1 MNEVIV
7 VETMGLVNKELT
19 KEVTK
24 IANAIVTIGK
34 NKWKVADA
42 IRNISEKELY
52 KDDFETDTALAE
64 KLGMSKAQFSKL
76 KNASFYHSY
85 SYDVVGD
92 GTTHKVVPLNDFT
105 VTQVMEMLVIPLVD
119 IAEFL
124 DGFEVT
130 PTMTIKDIRECV
142 SCWKDDNKE
151 QRADTENEPEADEPE
166 SETEVDEPEESETE
180 SNIDDSVSK
189 GVFIN
194 MVTSM
199 DSDTFSKMIK
209 YLEDG
214 GFIECFS

>member
-7 VETMGLVNKELT
+7 VEAMGLVNKELT

-24 IANAIVTIGK
+24 IANAIATIGK

-76 KNASFYHSY
+76 KNASLYHAY
-85 SYDVVGD
+85 SYDVVEG
-92 GTTHKVVPLNDFT
+92 GTTHEVVPLNDFT
-105 VTQVMEMLVIPLVD
+105 VTQVMEMLVIPLAD

-151 QRADTENEPEADEPE
+151 QDSDTESETEADEPE
-166 SETEVDEPEESETE
+166 ANETE
-180 SNIDDSVSK
+180 SNNEDYISK

-194 MVTSM
+194 KVSSM
-199 DSDTFSKMIK
+199 DSDTFAKMIK
-209 YLEDG
+209 YLEEG
-214 GFIECFS
+214 GFIA

>member
-7 VETMGLVNKELT
+7 VESMGLVNKELT

-24 IANAIVTIGK
+24 IANAIATIGK

-76 KNASFYHSY
+76 KNASLYHAY
-85 SYDVVGD
+85 SYDVVED
-92 GTTHKVVPLNDFT
+92 GTTHEVVPLNGFT
-105 VTQVMEMLVIPLVD
+105 VTQVMEMLVIPLTD

-151 QRADTENEPEADEPE
+151 QDSDTESETEADEPE
-166 SETEVDEPEESETE
+166 ANETE
-180 SNIDDSVSK
+180 SNNKDCISK

-194 MVTSM
+194 KVSSM
-199 DSDTFSKMIK
+199 DSDTFAKMIK
-209 YLEDG
+209 YLEEG
-214 GFIECFS
+214 GFIA

>member
-7 VETMGLVNKELT
+7 VEAMGLVNKELT

-24 IANAIVTIGK
+24 IANAIATIGK

-64 KLGMSKAQFSKL
+64 KIGMSKAQFSKL
-76 KNASFYHSY
+76 KNASLYHSY
-85 SYDVVGD
+85 SFDVVED

-105 VTQVMEMLVIPLVD
+105 VTQVMEMLVIPLAD
-119 IAEFL
+119 IAEFI

-151 QRADTENEPEADEPE
+151 QSTDTESE
-166 SETEVDEPEESETE
+166 SEVDEPEARETE
-180 SNIDDSVSK
+180 SDNDECMSK

-194 MVTSM
+194 KVSSM
-199 DSDTFSKMIK
+199 DSDTFTKMIK
-209 YLEDG
+209 YLEEG
-214 GFIECFS
+214 GFIA

>member
-7 VETMGLVNKELT
+7 VEAMGLVNKELI
-19 KEVTK
+19 KEATK
-24 IANAIVTIGK
+24 IANAIATIGK

-76 KNASFYHSY
+76 KNASLYHTY
-85 SYDVVGD
+85 SYDVVEG
-92 GTTHKVVPLNDFT
+92 GTTHKVVPLDDFT
-105 VTQVMEMLVIPLVD
+105 VTQVMEMLAIPITD

-124 DGFEVT
+124 DAFEVT

-142 SCWKDDNKE
+142 SCWKDDNKV
-151 QRADTENEPEADEPE
+151 QSTDTETEQDSNEQ
-166 SETEVDEPEESETE
+166 ESETE
-180 SNIDDSVSK
+180 SNNEESMSK

-194 MVTSM
+194 KVSSM
-199 DSDTFSKMIK
+199 DSDTFAKMIK
-209 YLEDG
+209 YLEEG
-214 GFIECFS
+214 GFIE

>member
-7 VETMGLVNKELT
+7 VEAMGLVNKELT

-24 IANAIVTIGK
+24 IANAIATIGK

-76 KNASFYHSY
+76 KNASLYHAY
-85 SYDVVGD
+85 SYDVVED
-92 GTTHKVVPLNDFT
+92 GTTHEVVPLNDFT
-105 VTQVMEMLVIPLVD
+105 VTQVMEMLVIPLAD

-151 QRADTENEPEADEPE
+151 QDSDTESEPEANEPEA
-166 SETEVDEPEESETE
+166 SETE
-180 SNIDDSVSK
+180 SDNDECMSK

-194 MVTSM
+194 KVSSM
-199 DSDTFSKMIK
+199 DSDTFAKMIK
-209 YLEDG
+209 YLEEG
-214 GFIECFS
+214 GFIE

>member
-7 VETMGLVNKELT
+7 VEEMGLVNKELT

-24 IANAIVTIGK
+24 IANAIATIVK

-52 KDDFETDTALAE
+52 KDDFATDTELAE

-76 KNASFYHSY
+76 KNASLYHSY
-85 SYDVVGD
+85 SYDVVED
-92 GTTHKVVPLNDFT
+92 GTTREVVPLNEFT
-105 VTQVMEMLVIPLVD
+105 VTQVMEMLVIPLAD

-151 QRADTENEPEADEPE
+151 QSSDTE
-166 SETEVDEPEESETE
+166 SETEVDEPEANETE
-180 SNIDDSVSK
+180 SNNEDCISK

-194 MVTSM
+194 KVSSM
-199 DSDTFSKMIK
+199 DSDTFTKMIK
-209 YLEDG
+209 YLEEG
-214 GFIECFS
+214 GFIE

>member
-7 VETMGLVNKELT
+7 VESMGLVNKELT

-24 IANAIVTIGK
+24 IANAIATIGK

-76 KNASFYHSY
+76 KNASLYHAY
-85 SYDVVGD
+85 SYDVVED
-92 GTTHKVVPLNDFT
+92 GTTHEVAPLNDFT
-105 VTQVMEMLVIPLVD
+105 VTQVMEMLVIPLAD

-151 QRADTENEPEADEPE
+151 QDSDTESEPEADEPE
-166 SETEVDEPEESETE
+166 ANETE
-180 SNIDDSVSK
+180 SNNEDCISK

-194 MVTSM
+194 KVSSM
-199 DSDTFSKMIK
+199 DSDTFAKMIK
-209 YLEDG
+209 YLEEG
-214 GFIECFS
+214 GFIE

>member
-7 VETMGLVNKELT
+7 VESMGLVNKELT

-24 IANAIVTIGK
+24 IANAIATIGK

-76 KNASFYHSY
+76 KNASLYHAY
-85 SYDVVGD
+85 SYDVVED
-92 GTTHKVVPLNDFT
+92 GTTHNVAPLNDFT
-105 VTQVMEMLVIPLVD
+105 VTQVMEMLVIPLTD

-142 SCWKDDNKE
+142 ACWKDDNKV
-151 QRADTENEPEADEPE
+151 QSSDTESEPEADEPE
-166 SETEVDEPEESETE
+166 ANETE
-180 SNIDDSVSK
+180 SNNEDCISK

-194 MVTSM
+194 KVSSM
-199 DSDTFSKMIK
+199 DSDTFTKMIK
-209 YLEDG
+209 YLEEG
-214 GFIECFS
+214 GFIA

>member
-7 VETMGLVNKELT
+7 VEAMGLVNKELT

-24 IANAIVTIGK
+24 IATAIATIGK
-34 NKWKVADA
+34 NKWKVADT

-76 KNASFYHSY
+76 KNASLYHAY
-85 SYDVVGD
+85 SYDVVED
-92 GTTHKVVPLNDFT
+92 GTTHELVPLNDFT
-105 VTQVMEMLVIPLVD
+105 VTQVMEMLVIPLAD

-124 DGFEVT
+124 YGFEVT

-142 SCWKDDNKE
+142 SCWKDDNKV
-151 QRADTENEPEADEPE
+151 QSTDTE
-166 SETEVDEPEESETE
+166 SETEVDEPEASETE
-180 SNIDDSVSK
+180 SNNEDCISK

-194 MVTSM
+194 KVSSM
-199 DSDTFSKMIK
+199 DSDTFTKMIK

-214 GFIECFS
+214 GFIE

>member
-7 VETMGLVNKELT
+7 VEAMGLVNKELT

-24 IANAIVTIGK
+24 IANAIATIGK

-76 KNASFYHSY
+76 KNASLYHAY
-85 SYDVVGD
+85 SYDVVED
-92 GTTHKVVPLNDFT
+92 GTTHEVVPLNDFT
-105 VTQVMEMLVIPLVD
+105 VTQVMEMLVIPLAD

-151 QRADTENEPEADEPE
+151 QSSDAESEPEADEPE
-166 SETEVDEPEESETE
+166 ANETE
-180 SNIDDSVSK
+180 SNNEDCISK

-194 MVTSM
+194 KVSSM
-199 DSDTFSKMIK
+199 DSDTFAKMIK
-209 YLEDG
+209 YLEEG
-214 GFIECFS
+214 GFIE

>member
-7 VETMGLVNKELT
+7 VESMGLANKELT

-24 IANAIVTIGK
+24 IANAIATIGK

-76 KNASFYHSY
+76 KNASLYHSY
-85 SYDVVGD
+85 SYDVVED

-105 VTQVMEMLVIPLVD
+105 VTQVMEMLVIPLAD

-130 PTMTIKDIRECV
+130 PTMPIKDIRECV
-142 SCWKDDNKE
+142 ACWKDDNKE
-151 QRADTENEPEADEPE
+151 QSSDTE
-166 SETEVDEPEESETE
+166 SETEVDEPEASETE
-180 SNIDDSVSK
+180 SNNDDCISK

-194 MVTSM
+194 KVSSM
-199 DSDTFSKMIK
+199 DSDTFTKMIK
-209 YLEDG
+209 YLEEG
-214 GFIECFS
+214 GFIA

>member
-7 VETMGLVNKELT
+7 VEEMGLVNKELT

-24 IANAIVTIGK
+24 IANAIATIGK

-76 KNASFYHSY
+76 KNASLYHAY
-85 SYDVVGD
+85 SYDVVED
-92 GTTHKVVPLNDFT
+92 GTTHEVVPLNDFT
-105 VTQVMEMLVIPLVD
+105 VTQVMEMLVIPLTD

-151 QRADTENEPEADEPE
+151 QDSDTESETEADEPE
-166 SETEVDEPEESETE
+166 ASETE
-180 SNIDDSVSK
+180 SDNDDCISK

-194 MVTSM
+194 KVSSM
-199 DSDTFSKMIK
+199 DSDTFAKMIK
-209 YLEDG
+209 YLEEG
-214 GFIECFS
+214 GFIE

>member
-7 VETMGLVNKELT
+7 VESMGLVNKELT

-24 IANAIVTIGK
+24 IANAIATIGK
-34 NKWKVADA
+34 NKWKVADT

-76 KNASFYHSY
+76 KNASLYHAY
-85 SYDVVGD
+85 SYDVVED
-92 GTTHKVVPLNDFT
+92 GTTHEVVPLNDFT
-105 VTQVMEMLVIPLVD
+105 VTQVMEMLVIPLAD

-130 PTMTIKDIRECV
+130 PIMTIKDIRECV

-151 QRADTENEPEADEPE
+151 QDSDTESETEADEPE
-166 SETEVDEPEESETE
+166 ANETE
-180 SNIDDSVSK
+180 SNNEDCISK

-194 MVTSM
+194 KVSSM
-199 DSDTFSKMIK
+199 DSDTFAKMIK
-209 YLEDG
+209 YLEEG
-214 GFIECFS
+214 GFIE

>member
-7 VETMGLVNKELT
+7 VESMGLVNKELT

-24 IANAIVTIGK
+24 IANAIATIGK

-76 KNASFYHSY
+76 KNASLYHAY
-85 SYDVVGD
+85 SYDVVED
-92 GTTHKVVPLNDFT
+92 GTTHEVVPLNDFT
-105 VTQVMEMLVIPLVD
+105 VTQVMEMLVIPLTD

-151 QRADTENEPEADEPE
+151 QDSDTETEP
-166 SETEVDEPEESETE
+166 EVDEPEASETE
-180 SNIDDSVSK
+180 SNNDDCISK

-194 MVTSM
+194 KVSSM
-199 DSDTFSKMIK
+199 DSDTFEKMIK
-209 YLEDG
+209 YLQEG
-214 GFIECFS
+214 GFIA

>member
-7 VETMGLVNKELT
+7 VEAMGLVNKELT

-24 IANAIVTIGK
+24 IANAIATIGK

-42 IRNISEKELY
+42 IRNISERELY

-76 KNASFYHSY
+76 KNASLYHAY
-85 SYDVVGD
+85 SYDVVED
-92 GTTHKVVPLNDFT
+92 GTTHEVVPLNDFT
-105 VTQVMEMLVIPLVD
+105 VTQVMEMLVIPLAD

-151 QRADTENEPEADEPE
+151 QDSDTESEPEADEPE
-166 SETEVDEPEESETE
+166 ANETE
-180 SNIDDSVSK
+180 SNNEDCISK

-194 MVTSM
+194 KVSSM
-199 DSDTFSKMIK
+199 DSDTFAKMIK
-209 YLEDG
+209 YLEEG
-214 GFIECFS
+214 GFIA

>member
-1 MNEVIV
+1 
-7 VETMGLVNKELT
+7 MGLVNKELT

-24 IANAIVTIGK
+24 IANAIATIGK

-76 KNASFYHSY
+76 KNASLYHAY
-85 SYDVVGD
+85 SYDVVED
-92 GTTHKVVPLNDFT
+92 GTTHEVVPLNDFT
-105 VTQVMEMLVIPLVD
+105 VTQVMEMLVIPLAD

-151 QRADTENEPEADEPE
+151 QDSDAESEPEADEPE
-166 SETEVDEPEESETE
+166 ANETE
-180 SNIDDSVSK
+180 SNNEDCISK

-194 MVTSM
+194 KVSSM
-199 DSDTFSKMIK
+199 DSDTFAKMIK
-209 YLEDG
+209 YLKEG
-214 GFIECFS
+214 GFIA

>member
-7 VETMGLVNKELT
+7 VEAMGLVNKELT

-24 IANAIVTIGK
+24 IANAIATIGK

-52 KDDFETDTALAE
+52 KDDFKTDTALAE

-76 KNASFYHSY
+76 KNASLYHAY
-85 SYDVVGD
+85 SYDVVED
-92 GTTHKVVPLNDFT
+92 GTTHEVVPLNDFT
-105 VTQVMEMLVIPLVD
+105 VTQVMEMLVIPLAD

-142 SCWKDDNKE
+142 ACWKDDNKE
-151 QRADTENEPEADEPE
+151 QDSDTESEPEADEPE
-166 SETEVDEPEESETE
+166 ANETE
-180 SNIDDSVSK
+180 SNNEDCISK

-194 MVTSM
+194 KVSSM
-199 DSDTFSKMIK
+199 DSDTFAKMIK
-209 YLEDG
+209 YLEEG
-214 GFIECFS
+214 GFIE

>member
-7 VETMGLVNKELT
+7 VEAMGLVNKELT

-24 IANAIVTIGK
+24 IANAIATIGK

-42 IRNISEKELY
+42 ICNISEKELY

-76 KNASFYHSY
+76 KNASLYHSY
-85 SYDVVGD
+85 SYDVVED

-105 VTQVMEMLVIPLVD
+105 VTQVMEMLVIPADD
-119 IAEFL
+119 IAEFI

-130 PTMTIKDIRECV
+130 PTMTIKGIRECV

-151 QRADTENEPEADEPE
+151 QGSDAESEPEANESENEPEAR
-166 SETEVDEPEESETE
+166 ETE
-180 SNIDDSVSK
+180 SDNDECMSK

-194 MVTSM
+194 KVSSM
-199 DSDTFSKMIK
+199 DSDTFTNMIK
-209 YLEDG
+209 YLQEG
-214 GFIECFS
+214 GFIA

>member
-7 VETMGLVNKELT
+7 VEAMGLVNKELT

-24 IANAIVTIGK
+24 IANAIATIGK

-76 KNASFYHSY
+76 KNASLYHAY
-85 SYDVVGD
+85 SYDVVED
-92 GTTHKVVPLNDFT
+92 GTTHEVVPLNDFT
-105 VTQVMEMLVIPLVD
+105 VTQVMEMLVIPLAD

-151 QRADTENEPEADEPE
+151 QDSDTESETEADEPE
-166 SETEVDEPEESETE
+166 ANETE
-180 SNIDDSVSK
+180 SNNDDCISK

-194 MVTSM
+194 KVSSM
-199 DSDTFSKMIK
+199 DSDTFAKMIK
-209 YLEDG
+209 YLEEG
-214 GFIECFS
+214 GFIA

>member
-7 VETMGLVNKELT
+7 VEAMGLVNKELT

-24 IANAIVTIGK
+24 IANAIATIGK

-52 KDDFETDTALAE
+52 KDDFETDTTLAE

-76 KNASFYHSY
+76 KNASLYHAY
-85 SYDVVGD
+85 SYDVVED
-92 GTTHKVVPLNDFT
+92 GTTHEVVPLNEFT
-105 VTQVMEMLVIPLVD
+105 VTQVMEMLVIPLTD
-119 IAEFL
+119 IAEFI

-151 QRADTENEPEADEPE
+151 QSTETE
-166 SETEVDEPEESETE
+166 SETEVDEPEASETE
-180 SNIDDSVSK
+180 SNNDESMSK

-194 MVTSM
+194 KVSSM
-199 DSDTFSKMIK
+199 DSDTFAKMIK
-209 YLEDG
+209 YLEEG
-214 GFIECFS
+214 GFIE

>member
-7 VETMGLVNKELT
+7 VEAMGLVNKELT

-24 IANAIVTIGK
+24 IANAIATIGK

-76 KNASFYHSY
+76 KNASLYHAY
-85 SYDVVGD
+85 SYDVVED
-92 GTTHKVVPLNDFT
+92 GTTREVVPLNDFT
-105 VTQVMEMLVIPLVD
+105 VTQVMEMLVIPLAD

-142 SCWKDDNKE
+142 SCWKDS
-151 QRADTENEPEADEPE
+151 DTESEPEANEQESEPE
-166 SETEVDEPEESETE
+166 ANEQESETE
-180 SNIDDSVSK
+180 SDNDECMSK

-194 MVTSM
+194 KVSSM
-199 DSDTFSKMIK
+199 DSDTFTNMIK
-209 YLEDG
+209 YLEEG
-214 GFIECFS
+214 GFIA

>member
-7 VETMGLVNKELT
+7 VESMGLVNKELT

-24 IANAIVTIGK
+24 IANAIATIGK

-52 KDDFETDTALAE
+52 KDDFDTDTALAE

-76 KNASFYHSY
+76 KNASLYHAY
-85 SYDVVGD
+85 SYDVVED
-92 GTTHKVVPLNDFT
+92 GTTHEVVPLNDFT
-105 VTQVMEMLVIPLVD
+105 VTQVMEMLVIPLAD

-124 DGFEVT
+124 YGFEVT

-151 QRADTENEPEADEPE
+151 QGSDTESETEADEPE
-166 SETEVDEPEESETE
+166 ANETE
-180 SNIDDSVSK
+180 SNNEDCISK

-194 MVTSM
+194 KVSSM
-199 DSDTFSKMIK
+199 DSDTFAKMIK
-209 YLEDG
+209 YLEEG
-214 GFIECFS
+214 GFIE

>member
-1 MNEVIV
+1 MNEVII
-7 VETMGLVNKELT
+7 VEKMGLVNKELT

-24 IANAIVTIGK
+24 IANAIATIGK

-76 KNASFYHSY
+76 KNASLYHSY
-85 SYDVVGD
+85 SYDILED

-105 VTQVMEMLVIPLVD
+105 VTQVMEMLVIPLSD

-151 QRADTENEPEADEPE
+151 QSSETENEPEADEPE

-199 DSDTFSKMIK
+199 DSDTFCKMIK

-214 GFIECFS
+214 GFIE

>member
-7 VETMGLVNKELT
+7 VEAMGLVNMELT

-24 IANAIVTIGK
+24 IANAIATIGK

-76 KNASFYHSY
+76 KNASLYHAY
-85 SYDVVGD
+85 SYDVVED
-92 GTTHKVVPLNDFT
+92 GTTHEVVPLNDFT
-105 VTQVMEMLVIPLVD
+105 VTQVMEMLVIPLAD

-151 QRADTENEPEADEPE
+151 QDSDTESETEADEPE
-166 SETEVDEPEESETE
+166 ASETE
-180 SNIDDSVSK
+180 SNNEDCISK
-189 GVFIN
+189 GEFIN
-194 MVTSM
+194 KVSSM
-199 DSDTFSKMIK
+199 DSDTFAKMIK
-209 YLEDG
+209 YLEEG
-214 GFIECFS
+214 GFIA

>member
-7 VETMGLVNKELT
+7 VESMGLVNKELT

-24 IANAIVTIGK
+24 IANAIATIGK

-52 KDDFETDTALAE
+52 KDDFATDTELAE

-76 KNASFYHSY
+76 KNASLYHAY
-85 SYDVVGD
+85 SYDVVED
-92 GTTHKVVPLNDFT
+92 GTTRKVVPLNDFT
-105 VTQVMEMLVIPLVD
+105 VTQVMEMLVIPLAD

-151 QRADTENEPEADEPE
+151 QSADAESTEAESEPEAN
-166 SETEVDEPEESETE
+166 ETE
-180 SNIDDSVSK
+180 SNNEDCISK

-194 MVTSM
+194 KVSSM
-199 DSDTFSKMIK
+199 DSDTFAKMIK
-209 YLEDG
+209 YLEEG
-214 GFIECFS
+214 GFIE

>member
-7 VETMGLVNKELT
+7 VEKMGLVNKELT

-24 IANAIVTIGK
+24 IANAIATIGK

-42 IRNISEKELY
+42 IRNISENELY

-76 KNASFYHSY
+76 KNASLYHSY
-85 SYDVVGD
+85 SYDVVED
-92 GTTHKVVPLNDFT
+92 GTTHKVAPLNDFT
-105 VTQVMEMLVIPLVD
+105 VTQVMEMLVISVD
-119 IAEFL
+119 DIVEFI

-142 SCWKDDNKE
+142 SCWKDDNKS
-151 QRADTENEPEADEPE
+151 QSSDTESEPEANEHE
-166 SETEVDEPEESETE
+166 SETETDEPEASETE
-180 SNIDDSVSK
+180 SNNDCISK

-194 MVTSM
+194 KVSSM
-199 DSDTFSKMIK
+199 DSVTFTKMIK
-209 YLEDG
+209 YLEEG
-214 GFIECFS
+214 GFIA

>member
-7 VETMGLVNKELT
+7 VEAMGLVNKELT

-24 IANAIVTIGK
+24 IANAIATIGK

-52 KDDFETDTALAE
+52 KDDFETDTELAE

-76 KNASFYHSY
+76 KNASLYHAY
-85 SYDVVGD
+85 SYDVVED
-92 GTTHKVVPLNDFT
+92 GTTHEVVPLNDFT
-105 VTQVMEMLVIPLVD
+105 VTQVMEMLVIPVDD

-151 QRADTENEPEADEPE
+151 QESETEADEPE
-166 SETEVDEPEESETE
+166 ASETE
-180 SNIDDSVSK
+180 SNNEDCISK

-194 MVTSM
+194 KVSSM
-199 DSDTFSKMIK
+199 DSDTFAKMIK
-209 YLEDG
+209 YLEEG
-214 GFIECFS
+214 GFIE

>member
-7 VETMGLVNKELT
+7 VEAMGLVNKELT

-24 IANAIVTIGK
+24 IANAIATIGK

-76 KNASFYHSY
+76 KNASLYHAY
-85 SYDVVGD
+85 SYDVVED

-105 VTQVMEMLVIPLVD
+105 VTQVMEMLVIPLAD

-151 QRADTENEPEADEPE
+151 QDSDTESEPEANEPEAN
-166 SETEVDEPEESETE
+166 ETE
-180 SNIDDSVSK
+180 SNNEDCISK

-194 MVTSM
+194 KVSSM
-199 DSDTFSKMIK
+199 DSDTFTKMIK
-209 YLEDG
+209 YLEEG
-214 GFIECFS
+214 GFIA

>member
-7 VETMGLVNKELT
+7 VESMGLVNKELT

-24 IANAIVTIGK
+24 IANAIATIGR

-52 KDDFETDTALAE
+52 KDDFETDTELAE

-76 KNASFYHSY
+76 KNASLHHAYSYY
-85 SYDVVGD
+85 SYDVED
-92 GTTHKVVPLNDFT
+92 GTTREVVPLNDFT
-105 VTQVMEMLVIPLVD
+105 VTQVMEMLVIPVDD
-119 IAEFL
+119 IAEFI

-142 SCWKDDNKE
+142 SCWKDDNKA
-151 QRADTENEPEADEPE
+151 QSSDTESEPEANEQE
-166 SETEVDEPEESETE
+166 SEAEVDEPEASETE
-180 SNIDDSVSK
+180 SNNEESMSK

-194 MVTSM
+194 KVSSM
-199 DSDTFSKMIK
+199 DSDTFTKMIK

-214 GFIECFS
+214 GFIE

>member
-7 VETMGLVNKELT
+7 VEAMGLVNKELT

-24 IANAIVTIGK
+24 IANAIATIGK

-52 KDDFETDTALAE
+52 KDDFETDTALAK

-76 KNASFYHSY
+76 KNASLYHAY
-85 SYDVVGD
+85 SYDVVED
-92 GTTHKVVPLNDFT
+92 GITHEVVPLNDFT
-105 VTQVMEMLVIPLVD
+105 VTQVMEMLVIPLAD

-151 QRADTENEPEADEPE
+151 QGSDTESEPEADEPE
-166 SETEVDEPEESETE
+166 ANETE
-180 SNIDDSVSK
+180 SNNEDCISK

-194 MVTSM
+194 KVSSM
-199 DSDTFSKMIK
+199 DSDTFAKMIK
-209 YLEDG
+209 YLEEG
-214 GFIECFS
+214 GFIE

>member
-7 VETMGLVNKELT
+7 VEAMGLVNKELT

-24 IANAIVTIGK
+24 IANAIATIGK

-52 KDDFETDTALAE
+52 KDDFDTDTALAE

-76 KNASFYHSY
+76 KNASLYHAY

-92 GTTHKVVPLNDFT
+92 GTTHEVVPLNDFT
-105 VTQVMEMLVIPLVD
+105 VTQVMEMLVIPLAD

-151 QRADTENEPEADEPE
+151 QSSDTESEPEANEQE
-166 SETEVDEPEESETE
+166 ANETE
-180 SNIDDSVSK
+180 SNNEDCISK

-194 MVTSM
+194 KVSSM
-199 DSDTFSKMIK
+199 DSDTFAKMIK
-209 YLEDG
+209 YLEEG
-214 GFIECFS
+214 GFIE

>member
-7 VETMGLVNKELT
+7 VEAMGLVNKELT

-24 IANAIVTIGK
+24 IANAIATIGK

-76 KNASFYHSY
+76 KNASLYHAY
-85 SYDVVGD
+85 SYDVVED
-92 GTTHKVVPLNDFT
+92 GTTHEVVPLNDFT
-105 VTQVMEMLVIPLVD
+105 VTQVMEMLVIPLAD

-151 QRADTENEPEADEPE
+151 QSSDTETEPEANEPEAN
-166 SETEVDEPEESETE
+166 ETE
-180 SNIDDSVSK
+180 SNNEDCISK

-194 MVTSM
+194 KVSSM
-199 DSDTFSKMIK
+199 DSDTFAKMIA
-209 YLEDG
+209 YLEEG
-214 GFIECFS
+214 GFIE

>member
-7 VETMGLVNKELT
+7 VESMGLVNKELT

-24 IANAIVTIGK
+24 IANAIATIGK

-76 KNASFYHSY
+76 KNASLYHAY
-85 SYDVVGD
+85 SYDVVED
-92 GTTHKVVPLNDFT
+92 GTTHEVMPLNDFT
-105 VTQVMEMLVIPLVD
+105 VTQVMEMLVIPLAD

-151 QRADTENEPEADEPE
+151 QCSDTESETEADEPE
-166 SETEVDEPEESETE
+166 ANETE
-180 SNIDDSVSK
+180 SNNEDCISK

-194 MVTSM
+194 KVSSM
-199 DSDTFSKMIK
+199 DSDTFAKMIK
-209 YLEDG
+209 YLEEG
-214 GFIECFS
+214 GFIE

>member
-7 VETMGLVNKELT
+7 VEAMCLVNKELT

-24 IANAIVTIGK
+24 IANAIATIGR
-34 NKWKVADA
+34 NKWKVADS

-76 KNASFYHSY
+76 KKASLYHAY
-85 SYDVVGD
+85 SYDVIEG
-92 GTTHKVVPLNDFT
+92 GTTHKVVPLNDFI
-105 VTQVMEMLVIPLVD
+105 VTQVMEMLVIPVDD

-124 DGFEVT
+124 DGFEVV

-142 SCWKDDNKE
+142 SCWKDDNKV
-151 QRADTENEPEADEPE
+151 QSTDTESEPEANEQESETEADEPE
-166 SETEVDEPEESETE
+166 ANETE
-180 SNIDDSVSK
+180 SNNDDCISK

-194 MVTSM
+194 KVSSM
-199 DSDTFSKMIK
+199 DSDTFAKMIK
-209 YLEDG
+209 YLEEG
-214 GFIECFS
+214 GFIA

>member
-7 VETMGLVNKELT
+7 VESMGLVNKELT

-24 IANAIVTIGK
+24 IANAIETIGK

-76 KNASFYHSY
+76 KNASLYHSY
-85 SYDVVGD
+85 SYDVVED
-92 GTTHKVVPLNDFT
+92 GTTHEVAPLNDFT
-105 VTQVMEMLVIPLVD
+105 VTQVMEMLVIPLTD

-124 DGFEVT
+124 DGFEVM

-151 QRADTENEPEADEPE
+151 QSTEAESETEADEPE
-166 SETEVDEPEESETE
+166 ASETEPNNEDC
-180 SNIDDSVSK
+180 ISK

-194 MVTSM
+194 KVSSM
-199 DSDTFSKMIK
+199 DSDTFAKMIK
-209 YLEDG
+209 YLTEG
-214 GFIECFS
+214 GFIE

>member
-7 VETMGLVNKELT
+7 VEEMGLVNKELT

-24 IANAIVTIGK
+24 IANAIATIGK

-76 KNASFYHSY
+76 KNASLYHSY
-85 SYDVVGD
+85 SYDVVED
-92 GTTHKVVPLNDFT
+92 GTTHNVIPLNDFT
-105 VTQVMEMLVIPLVD
+105 VTQVMEMLVIPLAD

-151 QRADTENEPEADEPE
+151 QSSDAESETEADEPE
-166 SETEVDEPEESETE
+166 ANETE
-180 SNIDDSVSK
+180 SNNEDCISK

-194 MVTSM
+194 KVSSM
-199 DSDTFSKMIK
+199 DSDTFAKMIK
-209 YLEDG
+209 YLEEG
-214 GFIECFS
+214 GFIE

>member
-7 VETMGLVNKELT
+7 VESMGLVNKELT

-24 IANAIVTIGK
+24 IANAIATIGK

-76 KNASFYHSY
+76 KNASLYHAY
-85 SYDVVGD
+85 SYDVVED
-92 GTTHKVVPLNDFT
+92 GTTHEVVPLNDFT
-105 VTQVMEMLVIPLVD
+105 VTQVMEMLVIPLAD

-151 QRADTENEPEADEPE
+151 QDSDTESEPEANEPEADEPE
-166 SETEVDEPEESETE
+166 ANETE
-180 SNIDDSVSK
+180 SNNEDCISK

-194 MVTSM
+194 KVSSM
-199 DSDTFSKMIK
+199 DSDTFAKMIK
-209 YLEDG
+209 YLEEG
-214 GFIECFS
+214 GFIE

>member
-7 VETMGLVNKELT
+7 VEAMGLVNKELT

-24 IANAIVTIGK
+24 IANAIATIGK

-52 KDDFETDTALAE
+52 KDDFATDTELAE

-76 KNASFYHSY
+76 KNASLYHAY
-85 SYDVVGD
+85 SYDVVED
-92 GTTHKVVPLNDFT
+92 GTTHEVVPLNDFT
-105 VTQVMEMLVIPLVD
+105 VTQVMEMLVIPLAD

-142 SCWKDDNKE
+142 YCWKDDNKE
-151 QRADTENEPEADEPE
+151 QDSDTESEPEANEQE
-166 SETEVDEPEESETE
+166 ASETE
-180 SNIDDSVSK
+180 SDNDDCISK

-194 MVTSM
+194 KVSSM
-199 DSDTFSKMIK
+199 DSDTFAKMIK
-209 YLEDG
+209 YLEEG
-214 GFIECFS
+214 GFSE